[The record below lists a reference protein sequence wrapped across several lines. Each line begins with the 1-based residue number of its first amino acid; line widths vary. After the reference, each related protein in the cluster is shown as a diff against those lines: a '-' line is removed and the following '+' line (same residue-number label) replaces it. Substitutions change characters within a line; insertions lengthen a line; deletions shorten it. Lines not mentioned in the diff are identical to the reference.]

1 MESVIV
7 PKSLQYTIGEEIAH
21 SILHG
26 IGVMLAV
33 AGLILLTLKGA
44 GYLSNDGGNSLA
56 LVSYIVFA
64 VGMILTFL
72 ASTLYHAIQ
81 NIEAKRIFRILDH
94 SAVYLLIA
102 GTYTPISLL
111 ALGGTQGWVLFGI
124 EWGLAITGITLYSMD
139 VKFIK
144 KIEIGLYVVMGWAVA
159 VCVSR
164 LASSV
169 PTLSVILIFSGGL
182 AYTLGIFWYARK
194 KHRGSHAIWHVFVL
208 LGAIEHWLAIWFM

>member
-1 MESVIV
+1 MENVLVS
-7 PKSLQYTIGEEIAH
+7 KNLQYTIGEEIAN

-26 IGVMLAV
+26 IGVMLAI
-33 AGLILLTLKGA
+33 AGLVLLTLKGT
-44 GYLSNDGGNSLA
+44 GYLSNSGGSSLA
-56 LVSYIVFA
+56 VVSYIVFT

-81 NIEAKRIFRILDH
+81 NIEVKRVFRVLDH
-94 SAVYLLIA
+94 SAIYLLIA

-111 ALGGTQGWVLFGI
+111 ALGGTQGWILFGI
-124 EWGLAITGITLYSMD
+124 EWGLAVTGITLYSMN

-159 VCVSR
+159 VY
-164 LASSV
+164 ASPLWSSIS
-169 PTLSVILIFSGGL
+169 TLSFILIFSGGL

-208 LGAIEHWLAIWFM
+208 LGAAGHWLAIWFM

>member
-1 MESVIV
+1 MENVLVSQN
-7 PKSLQYTIGEEIAH
+7 LQYSIGEEIAN

-33 AGLILLTLKGA
+33 AGLVLLTLKGV
-44 GYLSNDGGNSLA
+44 GYLSVGRSGSLA
-56 LVSYIVFA
+56 VVSYIVFA

-81 NIEAKRIFRILDH
+81 QIEVKRIFRILDH
-94 SAVYLLIA
+94 SAIYLLIA

-124 EWGLAITGITLYSMD
+124 EWGLAITGITLYSLNF
-139 VKFIK
+139 KFIK

-159 VCVSR
+159 VCASR
-164 LASSV
+164 LSV
-169 PTLSVILIFSGGL
+169 STLSLILIFSGGL
-182 AYTLGIFWYARK
+182 AYTLGIIWYARK

-208 LGAIEHWLAIWFM
+208 LGAAGHWLAIWFM

>member
-1 MESVIV
+1 MESVLAS
-7 PKSLQYTIGEEIAH
+7 KDFQYTIGEEIAH

-26 IGVMLAV
+26 VGVMLAV
-33 AGLILLTLKGA
+33 AGLILLTLKGT
-44 GYLSNDGGNSLA
+44 GYLSDSGGNSLA

-64 VGMILTFL
+64 IGMILTFL

-94 SAVYLLIA
+94 CAIYLLIA

-111 ALGGTQGWVLFGI
+111 ALGGTPGWVLFGI
-124 EWGLAITGITLYSMD
+124 EWGLAITGIILYSMN

-144 KIEIGLYVVMGWAVA
+144 KIEIGLYAVMGWAVA

-164 LASSV
+164 LLSSIS
-169 PTLSVILIFSGGL
+169 TLSVILIFSGGI

-194 KHRGSHAIWHVFVL
+194 KHRGSHVIWHIFVL
-208 LGAIEHWLAIWFM
+208 LGAIGHWLAIWFM

>member
-1 MESVIV
+1 MENVLT
-7 PKSLQYTIGEEIAH
+7 PRDFQYSIGEEIAN

-33 AGLILLTLKGA
+33 AGLVLLILKGA
-44 GYLSNDGGNSLA
+44 GYLSDSMGNTLA
-56 LVSYIVFA
+56 VVSYIVFT

-81 NIEAKRIFRILDH
+81 HIEAKRVLRILDH
-94 SAVYLLIA
+94 EAIYLLIA

-111 ALGGTQGWVLFGI
+111 AIGGTQGWILFGI
-124 EWGLAITGITLYSMD
+124 EWGLAITGITLYSLN

-159 VCVSR
+159 AYVSR
-164 LASSV
+164 LASSI
-169 PTLSVILIFSGGL
+169 PALSLVLIFSGGL
-182 AYTLGIFWYARK
+182 AYTLGIFWYTRK
-194 KHRGSHAIWHVFVL
+194 KQRGSHAIWHVFVL
-208 LGAIEHWLAIWFM
+208 FGAVGHWLAIWFM